1 MPITRRDLPGKA
13 ACLAGA
19 AASTASR
26 KLKAIVTGGH
36 PGDPEYGCGGTIAP
50 YADQGHDGALLYL
63 NRGEK
68 SCPETAA
75 DAAGN
80 VRVAEAKRACEILKA
95 RPLFAGQCVGHAVV
109 DAAHYREFRD
119 LI

>member
-1 MPITRRDLPGKA
+1 MTW
-13 ACLAGA
+13 
-19 AASTASR
+19 
-26 KLKAIVTGGH
+26 
-36 PGDPEYGCGGTIAP
+36 
-50 YADQGHDGALLYL
+50 LLYL

-95 RPLFAGQCVGHAVV
+95 RPLFAGQCDGHAMV

-119 LI
+119 PIDAERPDALFTHRPINGHRERRAISMLAYDASPATRKKFAFY